1 MADVQSNPYGNLK
14 IKPSAHGPTL
24 FSADPNVSISRS
36 QAGSEDSSLQSLV
49 AADSPYISGRG
60 TFRARVAGSL
70 STSRARPLA
79 RDRGQ
84 SSRSS
89 SLNNSLNNS
98 SGMMRTAKASP
109 MPSLSMS
116 QPRGVIEYSNDTFS
130 EMLNRSLQHDK
141 QSSELENT
149 RSPATNKEND
159 HMQASHSKEERSGG
173 HSVLP
178 GGASRDVT
186 WDSAQ
191 GDGLGNDLEG
201 HVPPIVF
208 PNGFETP
215 GARAH
220 SGQHSVGSEPGAA
233 PGGAMSEPGG
243 KGDVKWTWQYDKD
256 DTFTFTAD
264 REPDGLEIPKNFT
277 VHKTFDGG
285 QVRT

>member
-24 FSADPNVSISRS
+24 FSADPNMSLSRS

-49 AADSPYISGRG
+49 AADSSYISGRG

-70 STSRARPLA
+70 STSRRAT
-79 RDRGQ
+79 RGQ
-84 SSRSS
+84 SNRSS
-89 SLNNSLNNS
+89 SLNNSLNNC

-116 QPRGVIEYSNDTFS
+116 QPRGVVEYSNDTFS
-130 EMLNRSLQHDK
+130 EMLNRSLQNDK
-141 QSSELENT
+141 QSSEPENT

-159 HMQASHSKEERSGG
+159 YTQASHSKEERSGG

-178 GGASRDVT
+178 RGASRNVT
-186 WDSAQ
+186 
-191 GDGLGNDLEG
+191 GLGNDLVG
-201 HVPPIVF
+201 HVPLSVF
-208 PNGFETP
+208 PNGSEFGNSERNSDTP

-220 SGQHSVGSEPGAA
+220 SGQHGVGSEPDAA
-233 PGGAMSEPGG
+233 PGDAMSEAGG
-243 KGDVKWTWQYDKD
+243 KRDGKWTWQYDKD

-264 REPDGLEIPKNFT
+264 REPYGLEIPKNFT
-277 VHKTFDGG
+277 VRKTFDGG
-285 QVRT
+285 QVCM